1 MEQLNHK
8 IKAFDARIEEL
19 SKTEKYHD
27 NVGKL
32 ACFMGLTRS
41 RALAIVAEIGDFKR
55 FVKPMH
61 FAAYLGLV
69 PGEQS
74 SGDRHKPTAITKA
87 GNSNIRKELIEAA
100 QSICCGAPGYKSK
113 TLLARQQG
121 NDNTVINYA
130 DKASERLRRR
140 YYKLAR
146 CGKKHNVAVTAVA
159 RELSCFICGM
169 MSGLTEVR
177 INKA

>member
-69 PGEQS
+69 PEEQS

-100 QSICCGAPGYKSK
+100 QSICCGLLDIRVKLCLRGSK
-113 TLLARQQG
+113 VMIIPLSIMPTRQAKGCAAGITNLQ
-121 NDNTVINYA
+121 DAAKT
-130 DKASERLRRR
+130 
-140 YYKLAR
+140 
-146 CGKKHNVAVTAVA
+146 
-159 RELSCFICGM
+159 
-169 MSGLTEVR
+169 
-177 INKA
+177 